1 MKYLAVLVWA
11 IVLLEMV
18 NFVLN
23 SLEGGGALNFVT
35 PIIIAVIFTILIM
48 LFDLII
54 KPKNNQTKNEH

>member
-23 SLEGGGALNFVT
+23 SLEGGGALNFVK

-48 LFDLII
+48 LFDLVI